1 VSIFLLIR
9 VINATADKVWSV
21 LTVPAKGLSMLKEAD
36 IKFPEIPFRKTA
48 VLVVAGLA
56 LYLVYLYLAGLNNV
70 KFVLLH
76 ANYRF
81 LGLAVLVSLAS
92 NLFHAAGWWILL
104 KDGMKYRISLL
115 NAYLL
120 YLSSTFFVNLIPP
133 AAISGEVAKIY
144 FVEKTTPE
152 ARFDKTAAACLMSR
166 ILETLPTTVIVVLG
180 VIYLALYY
188 SVPCWVLILCLI
200 VAGVLILIALAA
212 LAVMLNNPL
221 LRRVAAWSFRLLGM
235 VFKGYD
241 FSARA
246 EHIDLVLKQFDVSL
260 RSITDKPWLVVA
272 SLFFVFVAWGLDLA
286 VAYLAFLTIEYHT
299 SVLLITIIF
308 SIIVILQLLPTFVPG
323 GLGLIDG
330 LMTVLYIALGIS
342 RDAATGATIMIRL
355 VTLWF
360 LTTLGAVV
368 SIYLVKAYEK
378 K

>member
-1 VSIFLLIR
+1 M
-9 VINATADKVWSV
+9 VINATVDKVWSV

-56 LYLVYLYLAGLNNV
+56 LYLGYLYLAGFSNV
-70 KFVLLH
+70 KYVLLH

-81 LGLAVLVSLAS
+81 LGLAILVSLAG
-92 NLFHAAGWWILL
+92 NLFHAAGWWVLL
-104 KDGMKYRISLL
+104 KEGMKYRISLL

-166 ILETLPTTVIVVLG
+166 ILETLPTTAVVILG

-188 SVPCWVLILCLI
+188 SVPDWVLILCLI
-200 VAGVLILIALAA
+200 VAGALILIALAA
-212 LAVMLNNPL
+212 LALMLDNPL
-221 LRRVAAWSFRLLGM
+221 LRRAAAWGFRLLGRI
-235 VFKGYD
+235 FKGRD
-241 FSARA
+241 FTARA
-246 EHIDLVLKQFDVSL
+246 EHIDLVLKQFDASL
-260 RSITDKPWLVVA
+260 RSITDRPWLVAV
-272 SLFFVFVAWGLDLA
+272 SLFFIFVAWGFDLA
-286 VAYLAFLTIEYHT
+286 VAYLAFLTIEYHA

-308 SIIVILQLLPTFVPG
+308 SIIVILQLVPTFVPG
-323 GLGLIDG
+323 DLGLIDG

-342 RDAATGATIMIRL
+342 RDASTGATIMIRL

-360 LTTLGAVV
+360 LTTLGAAV
-368 SIYLVKAYEK
+368 SIYLVKAYGK